1 MEPGLKFFWLLTLS
15 TKAFGDKQGVVKVKV
30 EEGSDVILPCSL
42 ITKEN
47 IESKLFDWKKDG
59 QMEVFLYDNGNNYNN
74 GRLGQDDQ
82 FKDRVS
88 HFEKELKYGNAS
100 ILITH
105 TKMADSGNYSCDFP
119 RLRQIFHIWL
129 VVDRDP
135 QRPTLKDQSG
145 QIRGAA
151 PKPCITIVNNTEDG
165 MLLMC
170 EVFGAFPKPTLEWL
184 DGDGNVL
191 PADQQHDPERSGHY
205 YVTLLITVTKRLRCE
220 AKQEAIDHISYAEIH
235 GLVCGV
241 SENLFTAKEWMLGIL
256 VGVAIGVF
264 STLIVV
270 YLLLPLCG
278 APKCFTKQSNKDSE
292 KPNGT
297 SGKTHQCTNGVSEEP
312 SSQQLLTRV

>member
-15 TKAFGDKQGVVKVKV
+15 IKAFGHKQGVIKVKV
-30 EEGSDVILPCSL
+30 EEGSDAILPCSL

-82 FKDRVS
+82 FNGRVS

-100 ILITH
+100 ILIRH

-119 RLRQIFHIWL
+119 RLRQIFRIWL
-129 VVDRDP
+129 VV
-135 QRPTLKDQSG
+135 
-145 QIRGAA
+145 GAA

-170 EVFGAFPKPTLEWL
+170 EVFRAFPKPTLEWL
-184 DGDGNVL
+184 DSDGNVL

-205 YVTLLITVTKRLRCE
+205 YVTLLITVTKRLRCV
-220 AKQEAIDHISYAEIH
+220 AKQEAIDHMTDAEIH

-270 YLLLPLCG
+270 YLLLSLCG

-292 KPNGT
+292 KQNGT

-312 SSQQLLTRV
+312 SF